1 MIKQVIA
8 TLAITTLTAHAGANT
23 NETFILKDNSG
34 LAKSKEVQK
43 DFNLEPLFPSLG
55 LYTVKS
61 DGQNKSE
68 LELKFNG
75 SQNRLGI
82 QSESATKIFV
92 DHPMTLRRLDPNPN
106 DQDFDDQWSLQ
117 DFSETFGTNAKD
129 AWAITKGEK
138 TALGKEVVIAAV
150 DGGFDLTHADLVDN
164 VWVNK
169 AEIPDNGIDDDNNG
183 YIDDING
190 WNASSN
196 NGNIQSS
203 SHGTHVIGTMGATG
217 GNNLDVVGVN
227 WNTKIMV
234 VSAGRSLGSTST
246 VLKSYNYILEQKKKW
261 LETKGEEGAN
271 VVAINSSFGIDFAD
285 CTTGD
290 YTLWNDVYNELGKY
304 GILSAAATAN
314 RDIDVDKRG
323 DVPTGCSSP
332 YIVAVTNSTNRGK
345 RNSRAGYGFESIDLA
360 APGTDILSTLP
371 NNRTGNNTGTSM
383 ATPHVAGTVGLLHAA
398 ASEELALLTEQNPA
412 AAALIYKEILLST
425 VSKVKEFE
433 GQLKSPGILNIGAA
447 ATAAHSYAINDDEDG
462 EVSDEDTDQ
471 EEGSDDSEDTT
482 DEEETDSVYTSEQSV
497 DITDAFIFNGV
508 TDSVIFG
515 VKNVNSYE
523 DLEININIQHT
534 HMEDLSLELIAPN
547 GKSVLLRYKESG
559 EDSMVMN
566 YSVDSESFEALSN
579 LGTSIPAGNWVLK
592 ITDHSYQDSGQLNN
606 WSITVKN

>member
-1 MIKQVIA
+1 MIKQVIV
-8 TLAITTLTAHAGANT
+8 TLAITTLSAHAGANT
-23 NETFILKDNSG
+23 SETFILKDNSG

-43 DFNLEPLFPSLG
+43 DFDLEPLFPSLG

-61 DGQNKSE
+61 EGQNKQE

-75 SQNRLGI
+75 AQNRLGI
-82 QSESATKIFV
+82 QSESATKVFV
-92 DHPMTLRRLDPNPN
+92 DHPMTLRRLDPTPN
-106 DQDFDDQWSLQ
+106 DEDFGDQWSMQ
-117 DFSETFGTNAKD
+117 DFSETFGTNAKA
-129 AWAITKGEK
+129 AWTITKGEK

-150 DGGFDLTHADLVDN
+150 DGGFDLSHDDLIDN

-169 AEIPDNGIDDDNNG
+169 AEIPGNGIDDDNNG

-203 SHGTHVIGTMGATG
+203 SHGTHVIGTMGARG
-217 GNNLDVVGVN
+217 GNDIGVVGVN

-261 LETKGEEGAN
+261 LETNGEEGAN

-285 CTTGD
+285 CSQGD

-332 YIVAVTNSTNRGK
+332 YIVAVTNSTDRGQK
-345 RNSRAGYGFESIDLA
+345 NSRAGYGLESIDLA

-371 NNRTGNNTGTSM
+371 RNRTGKNTGTSM

-398 ASEELALLTEQNPA
+398 ASEELALLSEQNPA
-412 AAALIYKEILLST
+412 AAALIYKDILLST
-425 VSKVKEFE
+425 VSKVQEFE
-433 GQLKSPGILNIGAA
+433 GILKSPGILNIGAA
-447 ATAAHSYAINDDEDG
+447 ALAAHEYTVDDNGDSL
-462 EVSDEDTDQ
+462 SDED
-471 EEGSDDSEDTT
+471 DSEEDSS
-482 DEEETDSVYTSEQSV
+482 DESEDDKEESITVYTSEQSV
-497 DITDAFIFNGV
+497 EIADAFIFNGV

-515 VKNVNSYE
+515 VENVESYE
-523 DLEININIQHT
+523 DLDININIQHT
-534 HMEDLSLELIAPN
+534 HVEDLSLTLVSPN
-547 GKSVLLRYKESG
+547 GKSVVLRYRESG
-559 EDSMVMN
+559 EDSMVMTYN
-566 YSVDSESFEALSN
+566 VNSDSFESLSN
-579 LGTSIPAGNWVLK
+579 LGTSIPEGNWVLK

-606 WSITVKN
+606 WSITVKK